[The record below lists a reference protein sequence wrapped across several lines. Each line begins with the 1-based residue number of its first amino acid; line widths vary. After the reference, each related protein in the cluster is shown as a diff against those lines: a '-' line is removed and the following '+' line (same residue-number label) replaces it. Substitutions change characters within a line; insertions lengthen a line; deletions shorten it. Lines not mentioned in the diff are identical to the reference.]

1 VLDSS
6 LNLRPLLQR
15 IGTDYTNYC
24 SGLTISLQADGSRA
38 SLNKLEHSRV
48 DVAGSDLTAEP
59 VRNLTDHPVGALL
72 YALIANPG
80 VGVSGLSSAEVQ
92 QIYQGQITNWN
103 QVGGSD
109 EAITVI
115 LPPAA
120 ASITAVFQTFVLDG
134 ATEHVAGVRIKK
146 DAPATVVQTV
156 SQTQGAISFVHLAM
170 AQETGAKILAIDGIE
185 PGLQALLQ
193 GTYAFWSI
201 EHLYTLGDDSAAFQ
215 AYMQISTSNQEANAM
230 AAFGVVPINMLD
242 QSVLSSH
249 LPGPEL

>member
-1 VLDSS
+1 VNGTVIPTATTTPTVDCASGTLVLDSS
-6 LNLRPLLQR
+6 LNLQPLLQQ
-15 IGTDYTNYC
+15 IDTDYTNFC
-24 SGLTISLQADGSRA
+24 PGLTIPLQANGSRA
-38 SLNKLEHSRV
+38 SLNKLEHGHI

-72 YALIANPG
+72 YALIANPDA
-80 VGVSGLSSAEVQ
+80 GVSGLSSAEIQ
-92 QIYQGQITNWN
+92 EIFQGHITNWT

-134 ATEHVAGVRIKK
+134 ATEHVAGI
-146 DAPATVVQTV
+146 
-156 SQTQGAISFVHLAM
+156 M
-170 AQETGAKILAIDGIE
+170 N
-185 PGLQALLQ
+185 
-193 GTYAFWSI
+193 
-201 EHLYTLGDDSAAFQ
+201 
-215 AYMQISTSNQEANAM
+215 MSN
-230 AAFGVVPINMLD
+230 